1 MLLLFQNIVDG
12 VASIWH
18 APCKLMKKVNSI
30 ECLNCQ
36 SFYNFSIS
44 GLSLLKKISPKIP
57 LTKNPSIY
65 NIVCWADGTN
75 DSSTKRLVFQVLFVY
90 KITKMKIESFES
102 PNSIR
107 NYKIF
112 GWSVA
117 WSTSRLSHLPSK
129 PAYYIV
135 DCRTLKEYYGVCA
148 K

>member
-65 NIVCWADGTN
+65 SIVCWADGTN
-75 DSSTKRLVFQVLFVY
+75 DSSTKRLILQLLKILQNSLQKLFQFVFFIY
-90 KITKMKIESFES
+90 IK
-102 PNSIR
+102 SILCNFSMR
-107 NYKIF
+107 MQKCFLKKNQKF
-112 GWSVA
+112 FW
-117 WSTSRLSHLPSK
+117 LSKHGK
-129 PAYYIV
+129 
-135 DCRTLKEYYGVCA
+135 TT
-148 K
+148 